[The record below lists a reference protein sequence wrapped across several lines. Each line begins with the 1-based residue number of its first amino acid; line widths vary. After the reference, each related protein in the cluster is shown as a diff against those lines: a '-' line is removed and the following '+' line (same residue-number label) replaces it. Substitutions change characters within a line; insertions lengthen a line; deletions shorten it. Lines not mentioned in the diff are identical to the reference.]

1 MAEKHGNTPLSIIAR
16 LAAGLLTIGVFG
28 GLFLDVLAAQNP
40 AWRAK
45 AQEIGVEATYKYLTV
60 LKAFEGVE

>member
-1 MAEKHGNTPLSIIAR
+1 MAEKHGNTPLSIIGR
-16 LAAGLLTIGVFG
+16 LAAGLLTIAVFG

-40 AWRAK
+40 QWHAK
-45 AQEIGVEATYKYLTV
+45 AQQVGIEATYKYLAV